1 MKEIEREKV
10 GDHQGRQALPGV
22 LSIKGET
29 TARGTS
35 QERYDDLVERLEK
48 LKPVLRSRHFEDEAH
63 TATSSWIVRS
73 SETTAEGL
81 GRKLARNLTP
91 GVDLLE
97 VIEVVPSN
105 WFQLTK

>member
-1 MKEIEREKV
+1 MRKLEI
-10 GDHQGRQALPGV
+10 
-22 LSIKGET
+22 IKAGKAFQVSYRIKSET
-29 TARGTS
+29 TVKGTS
-35 QERYDDLVERLEK
+35 QERYDDLVGRLEK
-48 LKPVLRSRHFEDEAH
+48 LKAVLRSRHFDDEAH

-91 GVDLLE
+91 GIDLLE

-105 WFQLTK
+105 WYRLTK

>member
-1 MKEIEREKV
+1 MRKLEI
-10 GDHQGRQALPGV
+10 
-22 LSIKGET
+22 IKAGTAFQVSYRIKSET
-29 TARGTS
+29 TAKGTS
-35 QERYDDLVERLEK
+35 QERYDDLVGRLEK
-48 LKPVLRSRHFEDEAH
+48 LKAVLRSRHFDDEAH

>member
-1 MKEIEREKV
+1 MRKLEIIKASKAFQVSYR
-10 GDHQGRQALPGV
+10 
-22 LSIKGET
+22 IKGET
-29 TARGTS
+29 TASGTS
-35 QERYDDLVERLEK
+35 QERYDDLVGRLEK
-48 LKPVLRSRHFEDEAH
+48 FKAVLRSRHFDDEAH

-81 GRKLARNLTP
+81 ARKLARKLTL

-105 WFQLTK
+105 WYQLTK